1 MKVCSYCSL
10 GFTELPRTHN
20 VTAGSEV
27 EFRCQ
32 HSDADFIG
40 WRVNNASVGKS
51 PLPGVSQRQGTLI
64 ILALPE
70 YNGTVVE
77 CVALFLDGSPEHSP
91 PVYLIVE
98 GIVVNMEYSVLNMYT
113 LYR

>member
-1 MKVCSYCSL
+1 M
-10 GFTELPRTHN
+10 ELPQTRN

-32 HSDADFIG
+32 HSEADFIG
-40 WRVNNASVGKS
+40 WRVNNVSVRNS
-51 PLPGVSQRQGTLI
+51 PLPGVSQSQAGTALT

-77 CVALFLDGSPEHSP
+77 CVALFLDGSQPEYSP

-98 GIVVNMEYSVLNMYT
+98 GIVVNMEYSVLNT
-113 LYR
+113 